1 MKAEVITIG
10 DELLIGQVVD
20 TNSAWIGKELNKVGM
35 ELFRITSVRDDEE
48 DMLHILHEA
57 DQRSDI
63 ILITGGIGPTKDDKT
78 KHVLCKYFGMKLRFD
93 QSSYNN
99 VERIFHAR
107 GRKVNELSR
116 TQAMVLDGATII
128 QNKKGTAPIS
138 WIRKGNKVFVSMP
151 GVPTEMKWAMSEEI
165 IPRLEQL
172 FQSKDV
178 ILHKTL
184 LVKDFTESGLAE
196 FIAEWEERLPKELSL
211 AYLPTSGL
219 VRLRLTYRGN
229 LNKKIGLTLLEDESL
244 KLKQLLGNALFDDED
259 LPIGAYI
266 GKILKQKKLT
276 FATAESCTGGYIAH
290 QTTAISGSS
299 AYFKGGIIAYS
310 NEVKENLLCVKSETL
325 LNFGAVSRQVAEE
338 MVLGVKE
345 LLKVDAAVAVT
356 GIAGPDGGTKE
367 KPVGTV
373 WIASYCSGKLISR
386 MYCYGND
393 REQNIIRTANDALL
407 LLAQM
412 IEN

>member
-20 TNSAWIGKELNKVGM
+20 TNSAWIGRELNKAGL
-35 ELFRITSVRDDEE
+35 ELFRITSVGDDKE
-48 DMLHILHEA
+48 DMLRILHEA
-57 DQRSDI
+57 GERSDI

-78 KHVLCKYFGMKLRFD
+78 KQVLSEFFGMKLRFD
-93 QSSYNN
+93 QDSYNN
-99 VERIFHAR
+99 VEQIFRKR
-107 GRKVNELSR
+107 GREVNELSR

-128 QNKKGTAPIS
+128 QNKKGTAPVS
-138 WIRKGNKVFVSMP
+138 WIEKENKVFVSMP
-151 GVPTEMKWAMSEEI
+151 GVPIEMKWAMSEEV
-165 IPRLEQL
+165 IPRLQQR
-172 FQSKDV
+172 FQPDDV
-178 ILHKTL
+178 ILHRTF

-196 FIAEWEERLPKELSL
+196 FIAGWENALDKKLSL
-211 AYLPTSGL
+211 AYLPSPGI
-219 VRLRLTYRGN
+219 VRLRLTYRGRGE
-229 LNKKIGLTLLEDESL
+229 KDAGFTLLEGETL
-244 KLKQLLGNALFDDED
+244 KLKQLLGNALFEDED

-266 GKILKQKKLT
+266 GKLLKQKKLT

-345 LLKVDAAVAVT
+345 LLKADAAVAVT
-356 GIAGPDGGTKE
+356 GIAGPDGGTEE

-373 WIASYCSGKLISR
+373 WIASYCSGKLVSS

>member
-20 TNSAWIGKELNKVGM
+20 TNSAWIGRELNKAGL
-35 ELFRITSVRDDEE
+35 ELFRITSVGDDKE
-48 DMLHILHEA
+48 DMLRILHEA
-57 DQRSDI
+57 GERSDI

-78 KHVLCKYFGMKLRFD
+78 KQVLSEFFGMKLRFD
-93 QSSYNN
+93 QDSYNN
-99 VERIFHAR
+99 VEQIFRKR
-107 GRKVNELSR
+107 GREVNELSR

-128 QNKKGTAPIS
+128 QNKKGTAPVS
-138 WIRKGNKVFVSMP
+138 WIEKENKVFVSMP
-151 GVPTEMKWAMSEEI
+151 GVPIEMKWAMSEEV
-165 IPRLEQL
+165 IPRLQQR
-172 FQSKDV
+172 FQPDDV
-178 ILHKTL
+178 ILHRTF

-196 FIAEWEERLPKELSL
+196 FIAGWENALDKKLSL
-211 AYLPTSGL
+211 AYLPSPGI
-219 VRLRLTYRGN
+219 VRLRLTYRGRGE
-229 LNKKIGLTLLEDESL
+229 KDAGFTLLEGETL
-244 KLKQLLGNALFDDED
+244 KLKQLLGNALFEDED

-266 GKILKQKKLT
+266 GKLLKQKKLT

-345 LLKVDAAVAVT
+345 LLKADAAVAVT
-356 GIAGPDGGTKE
+356 GIAGPDGGTEE

-373 WIASYCSGKLISR
+373 WIASYCSGKLVSR

>member
-20 TNSAWIGKELNKVGM
+20 TNSAWIGRELNKAGF
-35 ELFRITSVRDDEE
+35 ELFRITSVGDDKE
-48 DMLHILHEA
+48 DMLRILHEA
-57 DQRSDI
+57 GERSDI

-78 KHVLCKYFGMKLRFD
+78 KQVLSEFFGMQLRFD
-93 QSSYNN
+93 QDSYNN
-99 VERIFHAR
+99 VEQIFRKR
-107 GRKVNELSR
+107 GREVNELSR

-128 QNKKGTAPIS
+128 RNQKGTAPVS
-138 WIRKGNKVFVSMP
+138 WIEKGNKVFVSMP
-151 GVPTEMKWAMSEEI
+151 GVPIEMKWAMSEEI
-165 IPRLEQL
+165 IPRLQRH
-172 FQSKDV
+172 FQPDDV
-178 ILHKTL
+178 ILHRTF

-196 FIAEWEERLPKELSL
+196 FISEWENNLSEHLTL
-211 AYLPTSGL
+211 AYLPSPGI
-219 VRLRLTYRGN
+219 VRLRITYRGKG
-229 LNKKIGLTLLEDESL
+229 NKDSGSALLEDEAL
-244 KLKQLLGNALFDDED
+244 KLKQLLGEALFEDED

-345 LLKVDAAVAVT
+345 LLKADAAVAVT
-356 GIAGPDGGTKE
+356 GIAGPDGGTEE

-386 MYCYGND
+386 MYRYGND

>member
-20 TNSAWIGKELNKVGM
+20 TNSAWIGRELNKAGM
-35 ELFRITSVRDDEE
+35 ELYRITSVADDKA
-48 DMLHILHEA
+48 DMLQILREA
-57 DQRSDI
+57 SERSEI

-78 KHVLCKYFGMKLRFD
+78 KQVLSEFFGMQLRFD
-93 QSSYNN
+93 QPSYEN
-99 VERIFHAR
+99 VERIFKAR
-107 GRKVNELSR
+107 GREVNELSR
-116 TQAMVLDGATII
+116 TQAMVLEGATII
-128 QNKKGTAPIS
+128 QNKKGTAPVS
-138 WIRKGNKVFVSMP
+138 WIEKENQVFVSMP
-151 GVPTEMKWAMSEEI
+151 GVPIEMKWAMSEEI
-165 IPRLEQL
+165 IPRLKKKY
-172 FQSKDV
+172 QSEDI
-178 ILHKTL
+178 ILHRTF

-196 FIAEWEERLPKELSL
+196 HIAGWENNLPEYISL
-211 AYLPTSGL
+211 AYLPSPGI
-219 VRLRLTYRGN
+219 VRLRLTLRGKGN
-229 LNKKIGLTLLEDESL
+229 TDTFTDILHGEAL
-244 KLKQLLGNALFDDED
+244 KLKQLLGDAQFEDED
-259 LPIGAYI
+259 LPIGAFI
-266 GKILKQKKLT
+266 GKLLQQKKLT

-310 NEVKENLLCVKSETL
+310 NEVKENLLRVKSETL

-356 GIAGPDGGTKE
+356 GIAGPDGGTEE

-386 MYCYGND
+386 MYRYGND

>member
-10 DELLIGQVVD
+10 DELLIGQVID
-20 TNSAWIGKELNKVGM
+20 TNSAWIGKELNKTGI
-35 ELFRITSVRDDEE
+35 ELFRITSVGDDKE
-48 DMLHILHEA
+48 DMLRILHEA
-57 DQRSDI
+57 GERSDI

-78 KHVLCKYFGMKLRFD
+78 KQVLSEFFGMQLRFD
-93 QSSYNN
+93 QDSYNN

-107 GRKVNELSR
+107 GREVNELSR

-128 QNKKGTAPIS
+128 RNKKGTAPVS
-138 WIRKGNKVFVSMP
+138 WIEKGNKVFVSMP
-151 GVPTEMKWAMSEEI
+151 GVPIEMKWAMSEEI
-165 IPRLEQL
+165 IPRLQL
-172 FQSKDV
+172 RFHPDDI
-178 ILHKTL
+178 ILHRTF

-196 FIAEWEERLPKELSL
+196 FISEWENNLSEHLAL
-211 AYLPTSGL
+211 AYLPSPGI
-219 VRLRLTYRGN
+219 VRLRLTYRGKG
-229 LNKKIGLTLLEDESL
+229 NKESGSALLEDEAL
-244 KLKQLLGNALFDDED
+244 KLKQLLGEALFEDED

-345 LLKVDAAVAVT
+345 LLKADAAVAVT
-356 GIAGPDGGTKE
+356 GIAGPDGGTEE

-386 MYCYGND
+386 MYRYGND